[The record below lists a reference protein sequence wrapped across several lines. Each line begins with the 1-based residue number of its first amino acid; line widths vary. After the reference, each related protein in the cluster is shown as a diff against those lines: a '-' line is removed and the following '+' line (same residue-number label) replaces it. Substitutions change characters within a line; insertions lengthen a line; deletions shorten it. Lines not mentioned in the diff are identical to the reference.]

1 MKLKYR
7 QALFEVYVILENTDE
22 DIKNKISKKF
32 TDFIKEN
39 MDVNHKF
46 VLQQGKELVNQ
57 DLMLETKQILA
68 LIYRDYMC
76 TQEERKKLLLQEKEK
91 RIKKENQNR
100 KKYNVDFEK
109 SKNNKENKNIE
120 TLLVE
125 KSQEKWYRK
134 LISKILDLF
143 GIKK

>member
-22 DIKNKISKKF
+22 DIKNKIPKKF

-68 LIYRDYMC
+68 LIYRDYIC

-109 SKNNKENKNIE
+109 AKNNKENKNIE
-120 TLLVE
+120 TSLVE

-134 LISKILDLF
+134 LISKILDIF
-143 GIKK
+143 GIKN

>member
-1 MKLKYR
+1 M
-7 QALFEVYVILENTDE
+7 
-22 DIKNKISKKF
+22 
-32 TDFIKEN
+32 IKEN

-57 DLMLETKQILA
+57 NLMLETKQILA

>member
-22 DIKNKISKKF
+22 DIKNKIPKKF

>member
-109 SKNNKENKNIE
+109 AKNNKENKNIE
-120 TLLVE
+120 TSLVE

-134 LISKILDLF
+134 LISKILDIF
-143 GIKK
+143 GIKN

>member
-22 DIKNKISKKF
+22 DIKNKIPKKF

-57 DLMLETKQILA
+57 NLMLETKQILA

>member
-22 DIKNKISKKF
+22 DIKNKIPKKF

-57 DLMLETKQILA
+57 DLLLETKQILA
-68 LIYRDYMC
+68 LIYRDYIC

-109 SKNNKENKNIE
+109 AKNNKENKNIE
-120 TLLVE
+120 TSLVE

-134 LISKILDLF
+134 LISKILDIF

>member
-22 DIKNKISKKF
+22 DIKNKIPKKF

-143 GIKK
+143 GKKK